1 MTGRGIWKKG
11 APFFLL
17 LLLLI
22 IWESVTVLLKVEKWL
37 LPAPSAIF
45 IEGIESSQNLFGHIT
60 STTELALSGFF
71 IGSCIGLLIAAILH
85 LFPGVKDAVYPLL
98 ILSQNIP
105 IIVLAPLLVI
115 WFGFGMMPK
124 LIVISLVCFFPVAV
138 ASLDGFRQTPYELK
152 HYFKMMGA
160 GKNQLFWKL
169 ELPHSIPFIFSGL
182 KISATYSVMGA
193 VISEWLGAKS
203 GIGVY
208 MTLASSAFR
217 TDRVFVAIF
226 IIMGMSLLFFGI
238 ITFLEKYLVSWKI
251 KEGAKDEA
259 GN

>member
-1 MTGRGIWKKG
+1 MIGRIIWKKG

-22 IWESVTVLLKVEKWL
+22 VWESVTVLLKVEEWL
-37 LPAPSAIF
+37 LPAPSAILT
-45 IEGIESSQNLFGHIT
+45 EGIESFHNLSGHLI
-60 STTELALSGFF
+60 STTELALTGFF

-85 LFPGVKDAVYPLL
+85 LFPSVKEAVYPLL

-115 WFGFGMMPK
+115 WFGFGMLPK

-160 GKNQLFWKL
+160 GRNQLFWKL

-217 TDRVFVAIF
+217 TDRVFVSIF
-226 IIMGMSLLFFGI
+226 LIMGMSLLFFGI
-238 ITFLEKYLVSWKI
+238 INLLEKYFVSWKR
-251 KEGAKDEA
+251 KEGEKDEA